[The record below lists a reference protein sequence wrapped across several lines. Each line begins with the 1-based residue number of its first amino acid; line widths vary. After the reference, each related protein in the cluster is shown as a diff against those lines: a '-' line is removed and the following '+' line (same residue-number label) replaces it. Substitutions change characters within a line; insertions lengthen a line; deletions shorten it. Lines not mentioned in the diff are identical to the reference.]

1 MLLDFSFSNFK
12 CFSDM
17 QQFSMRRSK
26 IDQDLQPKEWLHD
39 GISSVAAVF
48 GGNATGKSSFLE
60 AFIALKSLIVRSAR
74 QAENESGFGRQRFM
88 LNAENSE
95 LPTNFY
101 IEFIGLDN
109 LRYQYELSINDTAV
123 LYESLYAYHSRR
135 GSKVFERELDE
146 SNGNYEFKYGSSF
159 AGARKIYEKMARK
172 DVLYFSTLHDAN
184 CEVIESAYQTLANQ
198 IRGYQS
204 WEFEAELPD
213 IIDCFDGANKKAAF
227 LSNLLADADLGVL
240 SVTVEDESSTF
251 LKRLKSPDSP
261 ICEHYK
267 AILNDTIDEQSPE
280 LSDEER
286 EIILNH
292 VLSSSTGD
300 KSEMKTLG
308 FEHHGVDSDVIFS
321 QNMESRGTLSSLAFF
336 SVMLSVLSKW
346 TLCLIDEL
354 DMSLHPKYVR
364 ELVRLFRD
372 PKTNPHQS
380 QLIFSSH
387 DVTLMAGIGLDGFS
401 VLDRDQIWFTEKD
414 SRTGQAEL
422 FPLTSFHVRRDENY
436 MRNYFN
442 GVYGALP
449 DARIHDLFLQTL
461 ASLDEE

>member
-172 DVLYFSTLHDAN
+172 TCCISQRCMTRIARLLSLL
-184 CEVIESAYQTLANQ
+184 IKLLL
-198 IRGYQS
+198 IR
-204 WEFEAELPD
+204 
-213 IIDCFDGANKKAAF
+213 
-227 LSNLLADADLGVL
+227 
-240 SVTVEDESSTF
+240 
-251 LKRLKSPDSP
+251 
-261 ICEHYK
+261 
-267 AILNDTIDEQSPE
+267 
-280 LSDEER
+280 
-286 EIILNH
+286 
-292 VLSSSTGD
+292 
-300 KSEMKTLG
+300 
-308 FEHHGVDSDVIFS
+308 
-321 QNMESRGTLSSLAFF
+321 
-336 SVMLSVLSKW
+336 
-346 TLCLIDEL
+346 
-354 DMSLHPKYVR
+354 
-364 ELVRLFRD
+364 
-372 PKTNPHQS
+372 
-380 QLIFSSH
+380 
-387 DVTLMAGIGLDGFS
+387 
-401 VLDRDQIWFTEKD
+401 
-414 SRTGQAEL
+414 
-422 FPLTSFHVRRDENY
+422 
-436 MRNYFN
+436 
-442 GVYGALP
+442 
-449 DARIHDLFLQTL
+449 
-461 ASLDEE
+461 